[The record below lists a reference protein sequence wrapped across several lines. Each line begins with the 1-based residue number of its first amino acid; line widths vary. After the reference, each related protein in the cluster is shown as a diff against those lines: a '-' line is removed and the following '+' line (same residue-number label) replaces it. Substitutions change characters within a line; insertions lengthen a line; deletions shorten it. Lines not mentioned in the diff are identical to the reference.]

1 MKELREI
8 EKEAYKRI
16 PFEILIHFADFCEK
30 NNIRYSLAYGTLLGA
45 IRHKGFIPW
54 DDDIDVIM
62 PRADYE
68 RFKAIYHSERYPFSD
83 MTINKHHP
91 TAMGKIYDSQT
102 FFYFNR
108 VKRNYGLFV
117 DVFVVDNFPTDEKE
131 RLAWQNR
138 TRFLI
143 HLNTVKQ
150 ADLNGIL
157 HSRKTLQGKA
167 RILWYRLLP
176 ITKSYIQKKLPVL
189 SQKYDGSPTGL
200 VGITMSCDNPFDTYP
215 ANFFEEYVDVE
226 FEGRTFKAIR
236 QYDKWLRICYGD
248 YMQLPPVEKRIGRHR
263 ITAYYK

>member
-1 MKELREI
+1 MREI

-68 RFKAIYHSERYPFSD
+68 RFKSLYHSERYPFSD
-83 MTINKHHP
+83 MTINKHHA
-91 TAMGKIYDSQT
+91 TAMGKVYDSQT
-102 FFYFNR
+102 FFYFHE
-108 VKRNYGLFV
+108 VKRRYGLFI
-117 DVFVVDNFPTDEKE
+117 DVFVVDNFPANQKE
-131 RLAWQNR
+131 RLRWQKRIQFLNSLIIIKNASLFGMLR
-138 TRFLI
+138 TRKSFLG
-143 HLNTVKQ
+143 K
-150 ADLNGIL
+150 A
-157 HSRKTLQGKA
+157 KTLVYK
-167 RILWYRLLP
+167 LLP
-176 ITKSYIQKKLPVL
+176 ISISYIRNKLPIL
-189 SQKYDGSPTGL
+189 SQKYDVSSTGL

-248 YMQLPPVEKRIGRHR
+248 YMQLPPVEKRVGRHH
-263 ITAYYK
+263 ITAFYK

>member
-1 MKELREI
+1 MREI

-68 RFKAIYHSERYPFSD
+68 RFKTLYHSERYPFSD
-83 MTINKHHP
+83 MTINKHHA
-91 TAMGKIYDSQT
+91 TAMGKVYDSQT
-102 FFYFNR
+102 FFYFHKI
-108 VKRNYGLFV
+108 KRSYGLFI
-117 DVFVVDNFPTDEKE
+117 DVFAVDNFPANVKE
-131 RLAWQNR
+131 RLRWQKW

-143 HLNTVKQ
+143 SLNIVKQ
-150 ADLNGIL
+150 ADMKGVLYT
-157 HSRKTLQGKA
+157 RKSFLGKA
-167 RILWYRLLP
+167 RILLYKLLP
-176 ITKSYIQKKLPVL
+176 IPKTFVQKRISIL
-189 SQKYDGSPTGL
+189 SQKYDASPTGL

-226 FEGRTFKAIR
+226 FEGRSFKAIR

-248 YMQLPPVEKRIGRHR
+248 YMQLPPVEKRVGRHH
-263 ITAYYK
+263 ITAYYKNH